1 LDDNAKEQDDL
12 PQARV
17 RRSRLFRVAWIVPV
31 VAAAVA
37 GWLIYERMRTT
48 GPEITIQFDHGA
60 GLRVG
65 QTPVKYRGVSIGEV
79 SGVELSPD
87 HKHVL
92 VSARLRRSAAS
103 VANEGAIFWIVRP
116 QVGVGGITG
125 LNTVLSGPEIEVR
138 PGSGEPRRTF
148 VGREHAPLDE
158 GGMRLVLRAER
169 PKSLRANSPVY
180 YRGIEV
186 GAVQKLELSPTAA
199 SADVTLLIQSRYAP
213 LVREGSAFWDTSGIN
228 VKGSIL
234 KGLEVDFESLRA
246 LATGGVEFASP
257 PGSPRAKSGTVFFLH
272 DEAKKEWLAWQPKIP
287 IAGEK

>member
-1 LDDNAKEQDDL
+1 LDDL
-12 PQARV
+12 PEARV
-17 RRSRLFRVAWIVPV
+17 RRSRLFRLAWIVPL

-37 GWLIYERMRTT
+37 GWLLYERMRTF
-48 GPEITIQFDHGA
+48 GPEITIQFDQGN

-79 SGVELSPD
+79 TGVELSPD
-87 HKHVL
+87 HKRVL

-138 PGSGEPRRTF
+138 PGSGDPRRTF
-148 VGREHAPLDE
+148 VGRENAPLDE
-158 GGMRLVLRAER
+158 SGMRLVLRAER

-186 GAVQKLELSPTAA
+186 GTVQKLELSPNAA
-199 SADVTLLIQSRYAP
+199 SADVTVLIQSRYAP

-228 VKGSIL
+228 IKGNIL

-257 PGSPRAKSGTVFFLH
+257 PSSPRAKSGTVFFLH
-272 DEAKKEWLAWQPKIP
+272 EEPKKEWLAWQPKIP
-287 IAGEK
+287 LAPEK